1 MPKYL
6 FFLLLGLIAL
16 LLLFVFRRLRSV
28 AVTRANAEIK
38 A

>member
-16 LLLFVFRRLRSV
+16 LILFLLRRM
-28 AVTRANAEIK
+28 RAMVGEVK
-38 A
+38 P